1 MKIKKIEYDFSVCK
15 VADYSEVN
23 AEAEYCFTGKTD
35 EENSLVCFTSDVPS
49 NTLERDDGWKACCI
63 LSTATERTVP
73 FMSLTLPG
81 RSDSRCRRS
90 RAGCG

>member
-35 EENSLVCFTSDVPS
+35 EEMRPYRGQEVY
-49 NTLERDDGWKACCI
+49 
-63 LSTATERTVP
+63 
-73 FMSLTLPG
+73 LT
-81 RSDSRCRRS
+81 RK
-90 RAGCG
+90 